1 MEPMVV
7 VAWCLAHQAT
17 LLQNTIDIITNCD
30 GYFITRCGNILL
42 QNSTGAL
49 LQNGTVLLQNTTIL
63 LQMYQF

>member
-1 MEPMVV
+1 MVIA
-7 VAWCLAHQAT
+7 AWCLAHQAT
-17 LLQNTIDIITNCD
+17 LLQNAIDIITNCD

-42 QNSTGAL
+42 QNSTAL